1 MGVVVHARARAAR
14 SIQRARAASRWS
26 LGATRALG
34 GATVCARGA
43 EDEAHCVPA
52 ACLRVADG
60 ARAARRPALVGAV
73 DAHFGRVRE
82 IQLAADLLC
91 AARDAKQRAC
101 LPPPMRRSGA
111 HCLCVC
117 TVAHESIES
126 LASDDEKI
134 LQTQQAARFSAAPEL
149 AHPPLDSAGSSGELY
164 AGGPPLGR
172 DSPRAPPLPAP
183 LQAPLAADSHRLS
196 RDPHRAAPERP
207 RPRAYVS
214 SKRLLGLGVA
224 ARETAKKISD
234 GIVARRAARVARRPA
249 VRSATV
255 VTGRLPS
262 LLGHMQAARPGTLK
276 RKQVAPP
283 QQAASGTRTRTSTEA
298 ESGRI
303 SSMGSS

>member
-1 MGVVVHARARAAR
+1 MLARR
-14 SIQRARAASRWS
+14 RWS
-26 LGATRALG
+26 TSGPTSGPRRGSRRAFRPSPRNSAGGRPSVRRSRCDPTRLPATSL
-34 GATVCARGA
+34 
-43 EDEAHCVPA
+43 
-52 ACLRVADG
+52 
-60 ARAARRPALVGAV
+60 
-73 DAHFGRVRE
+73 
-82 IQLAADLLC
+82 
-91 AARDAKQRAC
+91 
-101 LPPPMRRSGA
+101 RRSGA
-111 HCLCVC
+111 HCSGVC

-262 LLGHMQAARPGTLK
+262 LLGHMQAARPVTPK
-276 RKQVAPP
+276 RKQVAPH
-283 QQAASGTRTRTSTEA
+283 QAASGTRTRTSMEV